1 MMLHARNCTS
11 KTPIVIVHNHT
22 KTIVKKTNL
31 SNYNPSILARVHELL
46 ILVICILKVNCQ
58 ILWPSIF
65 PLHSKHSFSFN
76 NTDIHVSGSCNG
88 SKLIMRLWCRYKQS
102 MQAITR
108 NSKSNFIG
116 IRESFLS
123 IIINVH
129 ANWDKWLCFRCSLQ
143 WLAFYLSETLQLRV
157 VIDQKEHHLATHY

>member
-1 MMLHARNCTS
+1 MLHARNCTS

-22 KTIVKKTNL
+22 KTIVKKTNP

-76 NTDIHVSGSCNG
+76 NTDIHVSGSCDR
-88 SKLIMRLWCRYKQS
+88 SKSIMRLWCRYKQS
-102 MQAITR
+102 MQAMTK
-108 NSKSNFIG
+108 NSKSSFIG
-116 IRESFLS
+116 LRESFIS
-123 IIINVH
+123 IVMNVYKQTGTSDC
-129 ANWDKWLCFRCSLQ
+129 ASGVCSSDLPFICWKPYNFVWLLTRRN
-143 WLAFYLSETLQLRV
+143 TV
-157 VIDQKEHHLATHY
+157 